1 MTGRTKNLPR
11 SEAAA
16 ELAKQAEAPM
26 ERVRRLAAEREAA
39 AEQEDAGKVYQMAL
53 WKEDHKRAM
62 PIDFIRSALFA
73 AIQAK
78 DATYLR
84 GELIASANG
93 LTIVFTGRRLTQ
105 VHADIWEGIMYL
117 AGKANKSEKDYVAF
131 TAGQL
136 LRLIGRKTGNSQHK
150 QLKRM
155 ISDLT
160 ATSVEIVDT
169 RNKRRVWGSLLPK
182 GADQDSGQDTQY
194 SVHLNR
200 DLVKLFARGYATI
213 DWRQRQKLLKKPLA
227 LWLQH
232 FLSDEPK
239 PVTVDFIHKHSGST
253 ARSLRH
259 FREQLRMALDE
270 LVKVGVLESWSIEDK
285 DIVRTKLARS
295 AHDSLPSAHDNA
307 LVVEALPSPMELI
320 AAVVPVSDDAKA
332 EFRRRFPEH
341 DVERCVADWHQWPKS
356 RDAKNPTAAFLGF
369 AKRWAR

>member
-1 MTGRTKNLPR
+1 MTGRPKNLQR
-11 SEAAA
+11 AAAA

-39 AEQEDAGKVYQMAL
+39 AEREDAGKVYQMAL

-78 DATYLR
+78 DATYMR
-84 GELIASANG
+84 GEQIANANG

-169 RNKRRVWGSLLPK
+169 RNKRRFWGSLLPK

-194 SVHLNR
+194 AVHLNR

-239 PVTVDFIHKHSGST
+239 PVTVEFIHKHSGST

-270 LVKVGVLESWSIEDK
+270 LVKVGVIESWNIDDK
-285 DIVRTKLARS
+285 DIVRTKLARGS
-295 AHDSLPSAHDNA
+295 HESLPSAPESAVIVD
-307 LVVEALPSPMELI
+307 ALPNPMELI
-320 AAVVPVSDDAKA
+320 TAVVPVSDEAKV

-356 RDAKNPTAAFLGF
+356 REAKNPTAAFLGF

>member
-1 MTGRTKNLPR
+1 MTGRPKNSQR
-11 SEAAA
+11 AEAAA
-16 ELAKQAEAPM
+16 LAKQAEAPM

-39 AEQEDAGKVYQMAL
+39 AEQDDAGKVYQMAL

-84 GELIASANG
+84 GEQIASANG

-155 ISDLT
+155 ITDLT
-160 ATSVEIVDT
+160 ATSVEIIDT
-169 RNKRRVWGSLLPK
+169 RNKRRFWGSLLPK

-194 SVHLNR
+194 AVHLNR

-239 PVTVDFIHKHSGST
+239 PVTVEFIHKHSGST

-270 LVKVGVLESWSIEDK
+270 LVKVGVLESWAIEDK

-295 AHDSLPSAHDNA
+295 SHDALPSAQETA
-307 LVVEALPSPMELI
+307 VVVDALPSPMELI

-341 DVERCVADWHQWPKS
+341 DVERCVADWHQWSKS
-356 RDAKNPTAAFLGF
+356 REAKNPTAAFLGF